1 MKCFRG
7 VLSVQMGRVHA
18 WYPPP
23 PQSYSSGLKSLWLVL
38 SLQAPLRPPTPT
50 CAAAPHTGRKTRK
63 TLKHLV
69 VKSKCLGVGGG
80 VGGGRKTKKIR
91 SSLHHLKQ
99 VQR

>member
-7 VLSVQMGRVHA
+7 VLSVCADGTCARLVS
-18 WYPPP
+18 P

-69 VKSKCLGVGGG
+69 VKSKCLGVGGE
-80 VGGGRKTKKIR
+80 KNKK
-91 SSLHHLKQ
+91 KDQ
-99 VQR
+99 E